1 MEASFVALSGLD
13 RRDRMVPLV
22 LQGQQ
27 GLVEKLDLVDQEAKL
42 DRLDLQDLPDRVGS
56 QDLVVNPEVM
66 GLPVL

>member
-22 LQGQQ
+22 LQGHQ
-27 GLVEKLDLVDQEAKL
+27 GLVEKMAKV